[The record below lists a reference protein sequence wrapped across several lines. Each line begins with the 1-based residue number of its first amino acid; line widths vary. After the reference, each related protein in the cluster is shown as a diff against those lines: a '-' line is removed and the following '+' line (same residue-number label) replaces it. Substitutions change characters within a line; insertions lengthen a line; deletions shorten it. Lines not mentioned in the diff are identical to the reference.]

1 MFIDHL
7 PQGRIGA
14 VALDYPD
21 GAHVDLHLHSQAQ
34 FLYAAQGLMRLVTE
48 AGAWVIPPTRAVWIP
63 PGIEHQIFMSG
74 QVQMRT
80 LFIAAEAA
88 PPSLDACCVL
98 AVPPLL
104 RELILRLVALEA
116 GDTDDE
122 HRSLVQRLILHE
134 IAALE
139 RMPLHLPM
147 PQDRRLQAIC
157 LELLETPEST
167 RTLDDWSLEVG
178 ASTRTLSR
186 LFAQELGM
194 SFNDWRQQLRLTEA
208 LPRLLAGHGVQQVA
222 HDLGYGSGRA
232 FSAMFRRLLGE
243 NPREYV
249 ASLGLLATLEKE

>member
-1 MFIDHL
+1 MFIEHL

-21 GAHVDLHLHSQAQ
+21 GAHVDLHLHNQAQ

-80 LFIAAEAA
+80 LFIAADAA
-88 PPSLDACCVL
+88 PPNLDACCVL

-134 IAALE
+134 
-139 RMPLHLPM
+139 
-147 PQDRRLQAIC
+147 
-157 LELLETPEST
+157 
-167 RTLDDWSLEVG
+167 
-178 ASTRTLSR
+178 
-186 LFAQELGM
+186 
-194 SFNDWRQQLRLTEA
+194 
-208 LPRLLAGHGVQQVA
+208 
-222 HDLGYGSGRA
+222 
-232 FSAMFRRLLGE
+232 
-243 NPREYV
+243 
-249 ASLGLLATLEKE
+249 